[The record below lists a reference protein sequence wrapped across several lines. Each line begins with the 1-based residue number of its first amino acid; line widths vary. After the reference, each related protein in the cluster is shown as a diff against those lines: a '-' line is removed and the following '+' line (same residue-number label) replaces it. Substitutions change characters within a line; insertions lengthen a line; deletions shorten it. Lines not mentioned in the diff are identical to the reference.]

1 MPLYHNTS
9 GQLQTIQEQPFKLE
23 KELQTLV
30 EANLSQL
37 MNLDLVKSEFSVK
50 NRRIDT
56 LAFDPQT
63 SGFVIIEYKRD
74 RNLSVVD
81 QGFSYLSIMLDNK
94 AEFIIEYNE
103 SLKKNL
109 RRHEVDWSQ
118 SRVVFVAPSFTENQR
133 QAANFKDI
141 AIELWEVR
149 RYENGIVSINPIR
162 KTSRESIQ
170 QVAAK
175 ESKIEQ
181 VSQEIKVYEE
191 DDHLQRCSE
200 AIKELYDELKS
211 RILSLDGLE
220 VSPTK
225 TYIGFKHNNRIITDV
240 EFLRNHIK
248 QRVNLK
254 LGHLDDPKELF
265 RDMST
270 LGHWGLGDYEA
281 KYGPEVDLDYLMS
294 LVKQSYQFHW
304 RNE

>member
-1 MPLYHNTS
+1 MPLYRNTS
-9 GQLQTIQEQPFKLE
+9 GALHAIQEQPFKLE
-23 KELQTLV
+23 KEIQTLV

-63 SGFVIIEYKRD
+63 AGFVIIEYKRD

-109 RRHEVDWSQ
+109 KRNEVDWSQ
-118 SRVVFVAPSFTENQR
+118 SRVVFVAPSFTENQK
-133 QAANFKDI
+133 QAANFRDI

-149 RYENGIVSINPIR
+149 RYENHIISINPVR

-191 DDHLQRCSE
+191 EDHLQKCSE
-200 AIKELYDELKS
+200 EIRELYEDLKS
-211 RILSLDGLE
+211 RILGLDGLE
-220 VSPTK
+220 ASVTK

-254 LGHLDDPKELF
+254 VGQLEDPKGLF

-270 LGHWGLGDYEA
+270 VGHWGLGDYEA
-281 KYGPEVDLDYLMS
+281 KYGTEVDLDYLMS
-294 LVKQSYQFHW
+294 LVKQSYQFHL

>member
-294 LVKQSYQFHW
+294 LVKQSYQFHL

>member
-1 MPLYHNTS
+1 
-9 GQLQTIQEQPFKLE
+9 
-23 KELQTLV
+23 
-30 EANLSQL
+30 

-50 NRRIDT
+50 SRRIDT

-63 SGFVIIEYKRD
+63 RGFVIIEYKRD

-81 QGFSYLSIMLDNK
+81 QGFSYLSIMLENK

-118 SRVVFVAPSFTENQR
+118 SRVIFVAPSFTENQR

-149 RYENGIVSINPIR
+149 RYENDIISINPIR

-181 VSQEIKVYEE
+181 VTQEIKVYEE
-191 DDHLQRCSE
+191 DDHLQKCSE
-200 AIKELYDELKS
+200 EIKERYEELKS
-211 RILSLDGLE
+211 RILGLGDLE

-254 LGHLDDPKELF
+254 VGQLEDPKELF
-265 RDMST
+265 RDMT
-270 LGHWGLGDYEA
+270 GVGHWGLGDYEA
-281 KYGPEVDLDYLMS
+281 KYGAEVDIDYLMS
-294 LVKQSYQFHW
+294 LVKQSYQHHL